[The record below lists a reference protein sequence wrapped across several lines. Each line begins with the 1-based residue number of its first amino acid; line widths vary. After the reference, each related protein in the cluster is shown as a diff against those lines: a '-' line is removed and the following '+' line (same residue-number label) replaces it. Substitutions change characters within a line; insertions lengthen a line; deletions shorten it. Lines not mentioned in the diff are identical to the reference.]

1 MSTPETQRADL
12 NDIGKPD
19 NRTGPSQGGMWDLP
33 PPHAV
38 SSMPQLPGS
47 DGFHLDAAVDFLE
60 HSKQQRSNPIHAPS
74 GVNGLI
80 SLSRPEGEGAPIGLA
95 RKHGAPPA
103 MLSRTGD
110 ESLMVDSLFAPAESA
125 RNDSNLLTGLQGLSI
140 NNEGLGGGLWG
151 TSNVGNGDGGGL
163 ESLSL
168 PVGREHGA
176 DRKDESRL
184 FAAVQPTLATHE
196 HHPSQSRFAW
206 GAPRDGH
213 G

>member
-1 MSTPETQRADL
+1 MPTPETQRSVL
-12 NDIGKPD
+12 NDSGKPD
-19 NRTGPSQGGMWDLP
+19 NRAGPSQGGMWDLSA
-33 PPHAV
+33 PHPV

-47 DGFHLDAAVDFLE
+47 EGFHLDAAVDFLH
-60 HSKQQRSNPIHAPS
+60 HSNNKQQRPNPTHVPP

-80 SLSRPEGEGAPIGLA
+80 GLPRPAGETAPIG
-95 RKHGAPPA
+95 RKHSAPPA
-103 MLSRTGD
+103 MSLRTGD
-110 ESLMVDSLFAPAESA
+110 ESLMVDSLFAPAESG
-125 RNDSNLLTGLQGLSI
+125 RNDSNILTGLQGLSI
-140 NNEGLGGGLWG
+140 SNEGLGGGMWG

-168 PVGREHGA
+168 PVGRDQGA
-176 DRKDESRL
+176 DRKDESGL

-206 GAPRDGH
+206 GAFGSE